1 MNDNQTK
8 HSPST
13 PSSQEPQ
20 EPELAEVSMEDLPKE
35 LQDAAHKAG
44 WSALM
49 PVQKRAIPYLLQG
62 RDLMVQ
68 SRTGSGKTGAFLL
81 PLLQRIDPSH
91 DVTQAMVLTP
101 TRELAAQVARESER
115 LSSQGSN
122 VRTVVVYGGVGYGA
136 QMKGLKAGAHLI
148 VGTPGRILDHLERG
162 TMRLNKLRYMIFDE
176 ADRLMSMG
184 FFPDMKRL
192 QKHLPE
198 KRHTY
203 MFSATY
209 PPSVLSLANMFLDSP
224 ERLNLS
230 RDTLHVVDTEH
241 LYYVVDSMDKDRA
254 LIRLI
259 EMENPESAII
269 FCNRKS
275 TVEYVTQVL
284 QRFGYHADML
294 MSDLSQKARERVL
307 GRLRDKT
314 LTFLVAT
321 DVAARGIDIDRLSH
335 VIQYDFPEEV
345 ENYIHRAGRTGRAG
359 AVGMAATLAS
369 HAEELNL
376 KKAAKQLGIPLESRP
391 LPGDSDVE
399 QIVSERAT
407 ALLEADLRSRDNLQ
421 RERLQRMV
429 PLADSLSESDE
440 EKLLI
445 AMLLDDY
452 YQKKLHQPETW
463 TGTIEQPERTQS
475 SRRKGGSGGRGR
487 RKGGGGRGG
496 KGRGR
501 RGRGR
506 KS

>member
-1 MNDNQTK
+1 MKDNKTTNSQ
-8 HSPST
+8 SNPSEDG
-13 PSSQEPQ
+13 PREPAL
-20 EPELAEVSMEDLPKE
+20 PEVSLDDLPEE
-35 LQDAAHKAG
+35 LRRAAGKAG
-44 WSALM
+44 WETLM
-49 PVQKRAIPYLLQG
+49 PVQKRAIPYLLEG

-91 DVTQAMVLTP
+91 NVTQAMVLTP

-115 LSSQGSN
+115 LSSQGSG

-136 QMKGLKAGAHLI
+136 QMKGLKAGAHLV
-148 VGTPGRILDHLERG
+148 VGTPGRILDHLQRG
-162 TMRLNKLRYMIFDE
+162 TMKLNNLRYMIFDE

-192 QKHLPE
+192 QEYLPN

-209 PPSVLSLANMFLDSP
+209 PPSVVRLAEMFLDRP

-241 LYYVVDSMDKDRA
+241 VYHVVDPMDKDRA

-284 QRFGYHADML
+284 RRFGYHADML

-307 GRLRDKT
+307 KRLRDKE

-321 DVAARGIDIDRLSH
+321 DVAARGIDIELLSH

-376 KKAAKQLGIPLESRP
+376 KKAAKSLGVPMECRP
-391 LPGDSDVE
+391 LPEDEDVE
-399 QIVSERAT
+399 KVVAERAT
-407 ALLEADLRSRDNLQ
+407 TLLEADLRSRDSLK
-421 RERLQRMV
+421 RERLRRMI
-429 PLADSLSESDE
+429 PLADSLSESED

-463 TGTIEQPERTQS
+463 TDIESEPPKPTS
-475 SRRKGGSGGRGR
+475 H
-487 RKGGGGRGG
+487 KGGGKGG
-496 KGRGR
+496 HGR

-506 KS
+506 GKGGRGKRRGRGGRRS